1 MQDNLLSPEVY
12 DKPIEVLEKD
22 LNSPVFSNL
31 YQYIYSYIQIVNLE
45 TDEDITGLNFWSK
58 NKVEKFPKYDES
70 FIIAA
75 PQEENILETGGPV
88 AEVILQLAA
97 KVLTTKRKYPTLLD
111 VLGDVGGLM
120 EILYTFFNL
129 IASFLNEVIYD
140 KSLVNSLFSF
150 NIDKNEIYIKTRAKR
165 NIKINSK
172 LNENI
177 DSILIENQNQKI
189 FLK

>member
-1 MQDNLLSPEVY
+1 M
-12 DKPIEVLEKD
+12 
-22 LNSPVFSNL
+22 
-31 YQYIYSYIQIVNLE
+31 
-45 TDEDITGLNFWSK
+45 
-58 NKVEKFPKYDES
+58 
-70 FIIAA
+70 
-75 PQEENILETGGPV
+75 

-129 IASFLNEVIYD
+129 MASFLNEVIYD

-150 NIDKNEIYIKTRAKR
+150 NIDKNEIYIKTRPKR

-177 DSILIENQNQKI
+177 DSISIENQNQKNFSKI
-189 FLK
+189 INGELI